1 MNRRSGRR
9 RSLHRPQEHVLLAAE
24 RELDHAAALQRL
36 AGDERFL
43 VAERGVID
51 PQAAAADLAALDTFA
66 AANGFSLTTVP
77 EPAGALVIAMAAC
90 GVLQRRSR
98 TRKASTSA

>member
-36 AGDERFL
+36 AGDERLL

-51 PQAAAADLAALDTFA
+51 PQAAAADLAARFA
-66 AANGFSLTTVP
+66 GRGDEARADEG
-77 EPAGALVIAMAAC
+77 G
-90 GVLQRRSR
+90 QR
-98 TRKASTSA
+98 A